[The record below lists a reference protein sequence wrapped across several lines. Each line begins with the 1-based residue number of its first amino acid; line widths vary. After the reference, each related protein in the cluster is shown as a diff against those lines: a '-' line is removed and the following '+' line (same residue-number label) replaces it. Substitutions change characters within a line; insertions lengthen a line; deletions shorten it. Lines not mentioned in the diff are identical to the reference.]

1 MVQTILAKIK
11 AALTGPLAI
20 AIGMLLLVGIG
31 GGVGYVVAN
40 MMIKAEEKKKAEL
53 KAAEEEAKRGPP
65 KPQLVPLGDEGPNPF
80 EPRYIELYSRYF
92 RALTE
97 TDGAVLIH
105 CTGGK
110 DRTGLLAA
118 LTHHLLQVSPS
129 DIMADYLLTNAAQDA
144 EERVTVLMKK
154 IAQGVGREPSRAG
167 VRTAWLAEE
176 GFLLAALESIKAVHG
191 STDNYLGAVLG
202 VDADLRRRIASRLL
216 A

>member
-80 EPRYIELYSRYF
+80 EPRYITLGDEFISNLPQKG
-92 RALTE
+92 RAIIAEVGIVTMKGEKAEKTLA
-97 TDGAVLIH
+97 D
-105 CTGGK
+105 
-110 DRTGLLAA
+110 DRIPLRAHT
-118 LTHHLLQVSPS
+118 
-129 DIMADYLLTNAAQDA
+129 MAIISEMTVAQATAENAQ
-144 EERVTVLMKK
+144 E
-154 IAQGVGREPSRAG
+154 Q
-167 VRTAWLAEE
+167 LAE
-176 GFLLAALESIKAVHG
+176 
-191 STDNYLGAVLG
+191 
-202 VDADLRRRIASRLL
+202 RLL
-216 A
+216 KALNEEMRKKTGATLIDKVFIKRYYVQ